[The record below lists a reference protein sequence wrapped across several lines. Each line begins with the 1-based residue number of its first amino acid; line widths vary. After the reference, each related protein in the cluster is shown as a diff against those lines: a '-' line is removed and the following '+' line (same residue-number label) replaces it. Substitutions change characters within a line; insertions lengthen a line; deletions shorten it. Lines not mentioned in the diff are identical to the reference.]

1 MGNVAIYDNLDGP
14 WRHYAK
20 WGESKTNTMIS
31 LTREIWNSL
40 TQKQSGGCQESGA
53 GENGE
58 TLVWK
63 QMSSYKMK
71 KFWWSTVQ
79 HGDES

>member
-1 MGNVAIYDNLDGP
+1 
-14 WRHYAK
+14 
-20 WGESKTNTMIS
+20 MIS